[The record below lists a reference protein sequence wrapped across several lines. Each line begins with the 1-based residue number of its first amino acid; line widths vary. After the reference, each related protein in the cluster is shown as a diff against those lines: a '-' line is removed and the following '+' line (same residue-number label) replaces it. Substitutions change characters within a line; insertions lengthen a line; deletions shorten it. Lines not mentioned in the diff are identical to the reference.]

1 MGKALFGFILGIL
14 VLPAIAAA
22 IAITGHFPVKAKAKH
37 PMWERRIANR
47 ALDPAIEKAAEG
59 VTNPIVS
66 PTDDDLLK
74 GLKVFREDC
83 GCHGDYGKTND
94 WGRNNLYPPAPQ
106 LAERGDHDPV
116 PEIYVFVRDGVRYT
130 GMGAW
135 EGVLPDS
142 DMWRVSIFLSKLKSL
157 PPAVDSVWKAPPTD

>member
-1 MGKALFGFILGIL
+1 MGKTLIGFILGIL

-22 IAITGHFPVKAKAKH
+22 IAFTGHFPVKAKAKP
-37 PMWERRIANR
+37 PMWERRIANQ
-47 ALDPAIEKAAEG
+47 ALDPAIGKAAAG

-66 PTDDDLLK
+66 PTDDDLLR
-74 GLKVFREDC
+74 GMKVFRENC
-83 GCHGDYGKTND
+83 GCHGDYGKTNS

-135 EGVLPDS
+135 EGELPDS